1 MLWTLSALIES
12 ETPTA
17 EKDRLDEMGDWM
29 ATWARDLG
37 AEVVVYE
44 QSKVGNI
51 VECRWNHDL
60 PGKAIVICCHMD
72 TVHPLGSVDSRPTRT
87 VDDFLYGVGAYD
99 MKAGIT
105 VVQTVLQALD
115 SLGQMPQR
123 PLTLLLTSDEE
134 VGSPQSRPII
144 ESVTDPDK
152 TALALVMEPGP
163 AEDTLVTERKGVG
176 IFTMIALGRSSH
188 AGSAPYAGVNAIEEI
203 AYQVGNIT
211 QLSNRELG
219 TTVLPTVIQGGTK
232 HNVVPEECQLTIN
245 VRVRY
250 RSEAT
255 RVLEGLQEISQESHR
270 DDALLYLT
278 GDFKRP
284 PMEHDQTMTETVK
297 TLRELA
303 PFPIHE
309 YSKGGGS
316 DGNFTAAL
324 GVPTLDGLGPT
335 GGGAHSDDERVYL
348 PSMPRRAA
356 LLASILCNWP
366 HGLHEVKN

>member
-1 MLWTLSALIES
+1 MVWTLSALIES
-12 ETPTA
+12 ETPTS
-17 EKDRLDEMGDWM
+17 EKSRLDEMGEWM
-29 ATWARDLG
+29 QTWANDLG
-37 AEVVVYE
+37 AEVVVHN
-44 QSKVGNI
+44 QAKVGNI
-51 VECRWNHDL
+51 IECRWNHHL

-72 TVHPLGSVDSRPTRT
+72 TVHPLGSVDNRPTRS
-87 VDDFLYGVGAYD
+87 VGDYLYGVGAYD

-105 VVQTVLQALD
+105 IAQTVLQALYSHD
-115 SLGQMPQR
+115 AMPPR
-123 PLTLLLTSDEE
+123 PVTLLLTSDEE
-134 VGSPQSRPII
+134 VGSPASRPII
-144 ESVTDPDK
+144 ESVANPHN
-152 TALALVMEPGP
+152 TALALIMEPGP
-163 AEDTLVTERKGVG
+163 DRDTLVTERKGVG

-188 AGSAPYAGVNAIEEI
+188 AGSDPYAGVNAIEEI

-211 QLSNRELG
+211 RLSDREHG
-219 TTVLPTVIQGGTK
+219 TTVLPTIIQGGTK

-250 RSEAT
+250 RSEAQ
-255 RVLEGLQEISQESHR
+255 RVLEGLQAISQESHR

-284 PMEHDQTMTETVK
+284 PMEHDQTMTDTVE
-297 TLRELA
+297 TLRRFA

-335 GGGAHSDDERVYL
+335 GGGAHTDDERVFL

-366 HGLHEVKN
+366 N